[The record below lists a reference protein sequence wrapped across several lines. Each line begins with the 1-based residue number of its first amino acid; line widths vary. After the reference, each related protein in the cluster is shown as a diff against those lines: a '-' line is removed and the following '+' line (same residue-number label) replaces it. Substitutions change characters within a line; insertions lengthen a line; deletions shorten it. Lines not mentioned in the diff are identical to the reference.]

1 MNFKLIYFYDKF
13 NIMYNLYITDF
24 LDSFTVIISK
34 YDLKITKKKKNVKGI
49 LTYLQNL
56 NIYIFSFQ
64 IRLIMEC

>member
-34 YDLKITKKKKNVKGI
+34 YDLKITKIEKNVKGI